1 MSTIEANTP
10 LKIHTIETAPEESKA
25 LLEKSKKAFGY
36 IPNLHAAL
44 AGAPGLLEAY
54 QNIHQLFVN
63 SSFNNDELTV
73 VWQSINVEHQCHY
86 CVPAH
91 TAIAKAMKVD
101 DAITDALR
109 NKTELPSSKLEV
121 LRDTTLSVVR
131 NRGNISKDEIQVFY
145 DAGFTQ
151 RQLLEIIL
159 GIAQKTISNYTNH
172 IAETPMDKAFEKYAW
187 D

>member
-1 MSTIEANTP
+1 MSTIQASTP
-10 LKIHTIETAPEESKA
+10 LKIHTIETAPEESKP
-25 LLEKSKKAFGY
+25 LLENSKKTFGY
-36 IPNLHAAL
+36 IPGLHGAL

-101 DAITDALR
+101 DAISEALR
-109 NKTELPSSKLEV
+109 NKTKLPSSKLEV

-145 DAGFTQ
+145 DAGFNQ
-151 RQLLEIIL
+151 RHLLEIIL
-159 GIAQKTISNYTNH
+159 GLAQKTISNYTNH
-172 IAETPMDKAFEKYAW
+172 IAETPLDQAFEKFAW

>member
-1 MSTIEANTP
+1 MSTIQASTP
-10 LKIHTIETAPEESKA
+10 LKIHTIETAPEESKP
-25 LLEKSKKAFGY
+25 LLENSKKAFGY
-36 IPNLHAAL
+36 IPGLHGAL

-109 NKTELPSSKLEV
+109 NKTKLPSSKLEV

-145 DAGFTQ
+145 DAGFNQ
-151 RQLLEIIL
+151 RHLLEIIL
-159 GIAQKTISNYTNH
+159 GLAQKTISNYTNH
-172 IAETPMDKAFEKYAW
+172 IAETPLDQAFEKFAW

>member
-1 MSTIEANTP
+1 
-10 LKIHTIETAPEESKA
+10 
-25 LLEKSKKAFGY
+25 
-36 IPNLHAAL
+36 
-44 AGAPGLLEAY
+44 
-54 QNIHQLFVN
+54 
-63 SSFNNDELTV
+63 
-73 VWQSINVEHQCHY
+73 
-86 CVPAH
+86 
-91 TAIAKAMKVD
+91 MKVD

-159 GIAQKTISNYTNH
+159 GVAQKTISNYTNH